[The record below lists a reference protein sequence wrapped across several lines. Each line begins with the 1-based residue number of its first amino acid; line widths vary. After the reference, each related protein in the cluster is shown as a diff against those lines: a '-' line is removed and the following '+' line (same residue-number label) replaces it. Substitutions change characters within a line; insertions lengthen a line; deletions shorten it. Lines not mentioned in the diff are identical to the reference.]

1 MGAALVCAKPPKI
14 VKKAEKKHQDTTTS
28 NAAATT
34 TPIQAPVAPVLQPLY
49 VILPYFNYC
58 NFKRRKELFLEF
70 VERYYDTPGLVLCIV
85 EAALHGAE
93 FQLPNPVKR
102 DNTKIMH
109 FRVIT
114 QDPIWLKENLI
125 NIGVKRLPA
134 DWQMMAWIDADVQFL
149 NTSWLSETKQ
159 KLASCP
165 NNVLQLFQTAANLG
179 PTAETYKIDT
189 SFAYQHAL
197 GNPVKPRA
205 KYTDWHPGFAW
216 ACSRTAYYAMG
227 GLIDWA
233 ILGSGDRHMALAIIN
248 SVADSC
254 PSQINA
260 DYKNRLSEFQMNCQ
274 AANLGLG
281 YVTGTVMHFW
291 HGRLADRKYRERWD
305 ILVSHAYCPMQD
317 ICRSHRCGLIQLTE
331 KGKRMT
337 SVLHEYF
344 EGRREDNVNM

>member
-1 MGAALVCAKPPKI
+1 MGAALACAKPPKPV
-14 VKKAEKKHQDTTTS
+14 VKKTVEKEPKSKELAIVVPD
-28 NAAATT
+28 ATH
-34 TPIQAPVAPVLQPLY
+34 PPLY

-58 NFKRRKELFLEF
+58 NFKRRKDLFMEF
-70 VERYYDTPGLVLCIV
+70 VERYGETPGLVLCIV
-85 EAALHGAE
+85 EAALQGAE
-93 FQLPNPVKR
+93 FQLPNPIKSGV
-102 DNTKIMH
+102 MH

-125 NIGVKRLPA
+125 NIGVSKLPV

-149 NTSWLSETKQ
+149 NNSWLSETKQ
-159 KLASCP
+159 KLTSCP
-165 NNVLQLFQTAANLG
+165 NNVLQMFQSAANLG

-197 GNPVKPRA
+197 GHQVNPRA

-216 ACSRTAYYAMG
+216 ACSRHAYEAMG

-233 ILGSGDRHMALAIIN
+233 ILGSGDRHMALAIIH
-248 SVADSC
+248 SAAGSC
-254 PSQINA
+254 PSQMNA
-260 DYKNRLSEFQMNCQ
+260 DYKARLVEFQERCK

-305 ILVSHAYCPMQD
+305 ILVSQEYCPTKD
-317 ICRSHRCGLIQLTE
+317 TCRSHRCGLIQLTD

-337 SVLHEYF
+337 QVLQDYF
-344 EGRREDNVNM
+344 QGRNEDNMSM